1 MFSGILFLHLCLT
14 LDFWI
19 TPTSADGRG
28 DAPSPIVTTNYGKLK
43 GKRLSVKGT
52 NQAVDGYFGIP
63 FAKPPIGP
71 LRFSPPKPAEPWNN
85 IRDATAYPPMCVQNM
100 NMSIKLQEVLHIGM
114 PELTQSEDCL
124 YLNIYTPATTGQ
136 KARLPVMVWI
146 HGGALVCEGAS
157 MYDGSALSAYENVI
171 VVAVQYRLGILG
183 FFSTR
188 DEHAPGN
195 WGFLD
200 QVAALQ
206 WVQEN
211 IASFGGDPDSVT
223 IFGESAGGISVSA
236 QILSPL
242 SKGLFHKAISE
253 SGVALLQGLIE
264 TDPDVVNFVNNM
276 IANLSN
282 CETGNSMA
290 TITCMRKKTEE
301 EILKVTSEMPY
312 LYVPAVVDGIFLPK
326 SPEELLVKKDY
337 HAVPYIIGFNND
349 ECGWLLLTTLMEF
362 PGYEEG
368 MDKETALTQF
378 ANMPTGIAPEYQHLV
393 LEEYIGDTDDPLE
406 IRNRF
411 LEGIGDMIFV
421 VPSVKAAKLHR
432 ESGHPIYMYEFQ
444 HRPSIYKD
452 TRPNF
457 VKADHGDE
465 VGFVFGGPFL
475 NNDVRLIGDVTAEE
489 EQLSRTVMKYWAN
502 FARSGNPN
510 GDGLPEWPVYD
521 LDEQYLE
528 INLQQK
534 KGKQIKDRKMKFWA
548 ETFQEKMNA
557 IIAEKQDHTEL

>member
-1 MFSGILFLHLCLT
+1 MISGHFLLLLCLT
-14 LDFWI
+14 FDFWI
-19 TPTSADGRG
+19 APISADGRG
-28 DAPSPIVTTNYGKLK
+28 DGPSPTVTTNYGKLI
-43 GKRLSVKGT
+43 GKRLNVKGT

-71 LRFSPPKPAEPWNN
+71 LRFSPPKPAEPWDT
-85 IRDATAYPPMCVQNM
+85 IRDATAYPPMCVQNV

-114 PELTQSEDCL
+114 PKLTHSEDCL

-157 MYDGSALSAYENVI
+157 MYDGSALSAYENVV

-183 FFSTR
+183 FFSTG

-206 WVQEN
+206 WVQKN

-253 SGVALLQGLIE
+253 SGVALLPGLIQ
-264 TDPDVVNFVNNM
+264 TDPDAVNFVNNM

-290 TITCMRKKTEE
+290 TVTCMRKKTEE
-301 EILKVTSEMPY
+301 EILKVTLEMPL

-337 HAVPYIIGFNND
+337 HPVPYIIGFNNN
-349 ECGWLLLTTLMEF
+349 ECGWLLLTTLMEL
-362 PGYEEG
+362 PGYEDG
-368 MDKETALTQF
+368 MDKDTAISQF
-378 ANMPTGIAPEYQHLV
+378 ANMPTGIAPEYQHLI
-393 LEEYIGDTDDPLE
+393 LEEYIGDTEDPIE

-411 LEGIGDMIFV
+411 VEGVGDIIFV

-452 TRPNF
+452 TRPYF
-457 VKADHGDE
+457 VKSDHGDE

-502 FARSGNPN
+502 FARRGNPN

-521 LDEQYLE
+521 LEEQYLE

-534 KGKQIKDRKMKFWA
+534 MGKQFKDRKMKFWT
-548 ETFQEKMNA
+548 ETFQEKINV